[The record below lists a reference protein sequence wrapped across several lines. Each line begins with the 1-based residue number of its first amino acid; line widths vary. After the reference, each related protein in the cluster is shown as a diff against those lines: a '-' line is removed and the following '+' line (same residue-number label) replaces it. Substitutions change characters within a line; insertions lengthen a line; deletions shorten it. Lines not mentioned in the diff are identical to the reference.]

1 MNVIPLFKEASFDN
15 NDTRLMGEV
24 FDRACASLRE
34 FGRSDLVHEIIA
46 KRIIA
51 VAKTGERNPDR
62 LHAQALMAFAPPKPA
77 KTSATPPRPSSPG
90 SSRALNHW

>member
-1 MNVIPLFKEASFDN
+1 MNVIPLFKEASFD
-15 NDTRLMGEV
+15 DAATQVMGDA

-51 VAKTGERNPDR
+51 VAKAGERDPER
-62 LHAQALMAFAPPKPA
+62 LHRQALRAFAPAKPA
-77 KTSATPPRPSSPG
+77 RMSAVRAGSPPLQPRIKSS
-90 SSRALNHW
+90 A